1 MNTMKIFF
9 LMAFLTLLVVGVGGA
24 IGGRQ
29 GAVMALA
36 LAAVMNFVTYFW
48 SDKIVLAMYGAREVT
63 EAEAPVLHE
72 VVRSIATKAG
82 VPMPKVAIIPQDA
95 PNAFATGRDPEHAV
109 VAATEGI
116 LRLVSRDELEGVLAH
131 EIGHVLNRDVLVGAI
146 TATLAGALS
155 ILARMAFW
163 GGMGRRDDREGG
175 SNPIIAL
182 FAIVLAPI
190 AAFLVQMMI
199 SRQKEYRA
207 DETGARLSGRPLSL
221 ASALK
226 KLEVAAKEVPMDGPP
241 ATAHLFIVNPFFGG
255 LAALFSTHPPTAKR
269 VARLE
274 EMAYGQTTPR

>member
-1 MNTMKIFF
+1 MNTIKIVF

-24 IGGRQ
+24 LGGRQ
-29 GAVMALA
+29 GAVMALV
-36 LAAVMNFVTYFW
+36 LAGVMNFVTYFW
-48 SDKIVLAMYGAREVT
+48 SDKMVLAMYGARVVT
-63 EAEAPVLHE
+63 AAEAPVLHE
-72 VVRSIATKAG
+72 VVQAIATKAG
-82 VPMPKVAIIPQDA
+82 IPMPKIAIIPQEA
-95 PNAFATGRDPEHAV
+95 PNAFATGRDPQHAV

-131 EIGHVLNRDVLVGAI
+131 EIGHVLNRDILIGAI

-155 ILARMAFW
+155 ILSRMALW
-163 GGMGRRDDREGG
+163 GRRDSREGG
-175 SNPIIAL
+175 GNPIIMLAAL
-182 FAIVLAPI
+182 ILAPI

-226 KLEVAAKEVPMDGPP
+226 KLDTAAHQVPMDGPP
-241 ATAHLFIVNPFFGG
+241 ATAHLFIVNPFLGG
-255 LAALFSTHPPTAKR
+255 LATLFSTHPPTAKR

-274 EMAYGQTTPR
+274 EMAYGNSTPR

>member
-1 MNTMKIFF
+1 MNTVKIFL

-29 GAVMALA
+29 GAVFALVMAG
-36 LAAVMNFVTYFW
+36 VMNFATYFW
-48 SDKIVLAMYGAREVT
+48 SDKMVLAMYGAKEVT
-63 EAEAPVLHE
+63 EAEAPELYGI
-72 VVRSIATKAG
+72 VRGIATKAG
-82 VPMPKVAIIPQDA
+82 IPMPKVAIIPQDA
-95 PNAFATGRDPEHAV
+95 PNAFATGRDPQHAV

-131 EIGHVLNRDVLVGAI
+131 EIGHVLNRDILLGAI
-146 TATLAGALS
+146 TATLAGAIS
-155 ILARMAFW
+155 MLARFALW
-163 GGMGRRDDREGG
+163 GGMGRRDEREGG

-182 FAIVLAPI
+182 AALILAPI
-190 AAFLVQMMI
+190 AAFIVQMMI

-226 KLEVAAKEVPMDGPP
+226 KLEIGSKQIPMEGSP
-241 ATAHLFIVNPFFGG
+241 ATAHLFIVNPFLGG
-255 LAALFSTHPPTAKR
+255 LASLFSTHPPTAKR

-274 EMAYGQTTPR
+274 EMAYGSSTPR